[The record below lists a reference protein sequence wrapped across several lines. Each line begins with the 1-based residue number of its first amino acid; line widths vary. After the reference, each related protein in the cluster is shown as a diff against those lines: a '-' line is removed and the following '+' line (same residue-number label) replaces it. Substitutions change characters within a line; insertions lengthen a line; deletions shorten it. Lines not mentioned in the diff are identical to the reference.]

1 MDAETRRSLA
11 QRISDEIDNYC
22 ETAYN
27 DGHRSHLGAS
37 IIGKECD
44 MQLWA
49 TFRWLAPANFS
60 GRMYR
65 LFNRGHRE
73 EERFTEW
80 LRGIGFTVWTHDD
93 EGKQFR
99 VSGVDGHF
107 GGSVDGIAK
116 GPSWFVAEYGDGPI
130 LLEYK
135 TKGTGSGFNKLCAEG
150 VKKVHP
156 EHFSQN
162 SIYGAKLDIKY
173 VLYLSINKNDD
184 TIHVE
189 IEELSFEEC
198 ERKEQRAKDIIYA
211 TTPPKRV
218 SASPTFW
225 LCKGCFANAVCHLS
239 AKPETNCR
247 SCVNAVPVADGQWH
261 CNFHNAIIPKEFW
274 PKACVEWESVI

>member
-1 MDAETRRSLA
+1 MTPETRKTLA
-11 QRISDEIDNYC
+11 ARISTAIDDYC
-22 ETAYN
+22 ATAYN

-44 MQLWA
+44 FQLWA
-49 TFRWLAPANFS
+49 TFRWLAAANFS
-60 GRMYR
+60 GRMLR

-107 GGSVDGIAK
+107 GGSVDGVAV
-116 GPSWFVAEYGDGPI
+116 GPDWFQEVFGQGPI

-135 TKGTGSGFNKLCAEG
+135 TKGTGSGFNKLCADG
-150 VKKVHP
+150 MKKVHP

-162 SIYGAKLDIKY
+162 SIYGAKLEFRY

-184 TIHVE
+184 TIHIE
-189 IEELSFEEC
+189 IEELDWSEAD
-198 ERKEQRAKDIIYA
+198 RKEARAKDIIYA
-211 TTPPKRV
+211 KSPPKRI

-225 LCKGCFANAVCHLS
+225 LCKGCFANDVCHHG

-247 SCVNAVPVADGQWH
+247 SCRNSEPVADAQWQ
-261 CNFHNAIIPKEFW
+261 CNLHGSIIPKEFW
-274 PKACVEWESVI
+274 GKGCESWESVI